1 VTAMTLIVAVA
12 AGLSAR
18 EAAPERAVRYQSTTT
33 VDLVIVAHE
42 DDWQL
47 FMGDALAKRA
57 SSGSRLVIVYLTAG
71 DVGRDSAYWRTRER
85 AAMASAA
92 ELVPTVTRPEAAL
105 CDTATVNGHRIT
117 RCALPNSI
125 AWFLRLPDGRRNGS
139 GYRTHGFQSLRKLH
153 DRRLSGIDAI
163 DGSTTYRGW
172 NDLVATVRAVAESES
187 AAIVSIHAND
197 PSVLINP
204 HDHYDHRM
212 AGRLAA
218 DLERMKQW
226 NAYYYLGYAVAA
238 REDNLPVTAVQAK
251 TRPFQAY
258 DKIMIAGDRKWSAL
272 GEHRTFY
279 SECLRRT
286 YWRRSSVP
294 RRSKGTATNTFANRR
309 YALTLRMSQLAEE
322 SSRDSAGAST
332 LAFPEQRSNNP
343 EK

>member
-1 VTAMTLIVAVA
+1 MAPFVFALSWVVSRIGRLVTVTNLILMVAT
-12 AGLSAR
+12 GLSAI
-18 EAAPERAVRYQSTTT
+18 AASSGQAVRYQSTTM

-47 FMGDALAKRA
+47 FMGDVLAKRA
-57 SSGSRLVIVYLTAG
+57 NSTSRIVIVYLTAG

-92 ELVPTVTRPEAAL
+92 QVVPVVLTTVPAS
-105 CDTATVNGHRIT
+105 CDTATANGHGIT
-117 RCALPNSI
+117 RCVLPNFTE
-125 AWFLRLPDGRRNGS
+125 WFLRLPDGRRNGS

-163 DGSTTYRGW
+163 DGSTRYTGW
-172 NDLVATVRAVAESES
+172 ADLVATVRTIAESEPAS
-187 AAIVSIHAND
+187 TISIHAND

-218 DLERMKQW
+218 DLQRSKQW

-238 REDNLPVTAVQAK
+238 REDNLPPDAMQTK
-251 TRPFQAY
+251 TRLFQAY
-258 DKIMIAGDRKWSAL
+258 DKIMIATNRKWSAL

-286 YWRRSSVP
+286 YRRKSAPSS
-294 RRSKGTATNTFANRR
+294 RRSKETAPRHSPTQDMR
-309 YALTLRMSQLAEE
+309 
-322 SSRDSAGAST
+322 
-332 LAFPEQRSNNP
+332 
-343 EK
+343 